1 MSNPNQTTVS
11 ASASPVTSI
20 SIHDRFRASKD
31 ASNLRH
37 PKVLHPL
44 ENEGLRLLIL
54 ENISLDAV
62 ATFRAQGWH
71 VDHYAKAMSE
81 DELVEKIGSYHAI
94 GIRSKTKITQRVLN
108 AAAKVYLI
116 CIYTQTC
123 VETNYVAPCY
133 RMLLHRHQPGRSQG
147 RRADGC
153 PSLQFA
159 LLQLALCRRARHV

>member
-1 MSNPNQTTVS
+1 MSNPNQATVS

-20 SIHDRFRASKD
+20 SIHDRFRASKES
-31 ASNLRH
+31 SNLRQ

-108 AAAKVYLI
+108 AAAKVC
-116 CIYTQTC
+116 CIYIHPDISADSS
-123 VETNYVAPCY
+123 YAAPCY
-133 RMLLHRHQPGRSQG
+133 WMLLHRHQPS
-147 RRADGC
+147 
-153 PSLQFA
+153 
-159 LLQLALCRRARHV
+159 